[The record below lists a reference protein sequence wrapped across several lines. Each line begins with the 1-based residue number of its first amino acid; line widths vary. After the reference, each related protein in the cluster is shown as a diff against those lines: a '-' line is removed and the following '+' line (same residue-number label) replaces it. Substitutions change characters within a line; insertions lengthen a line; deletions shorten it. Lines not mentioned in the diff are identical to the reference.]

1 MVRDLPGLQLLQISH
16 GHPAAQ
22 PGIASWQLQGERTF
36 FKLKEARFIPRT
48 EEGRAARADVD
59 TAAVYAMGFRWLLVD
74 MSVEERLLDRIA
86 ARFPEELASCE
97 DYTLRAVPTGRTP
110 ARSRPE

>member
-1 MVRDLPGLQLLQISH
+1 MVRDLPGLQLLQIRH

-36 FKLKEARFIPRT
+36 LKLKEARFIPRT
-48 EEGRAARADVD
+48 ESGRAARADVD
-59 TAAVYAMGFRWLLVD
+59 TEAVYAMGFRWLLVD
-74 MSVEERLLDRIA
+74 MTVEERLIERIA
-86 ARFPEELASCE
+86 SRFPEVIAACE